1 MRDKKLCENPP
12 QSVHNKRP
20 REKLRRNVRSRKPR
34 VKPQNNRPKRV
45 RNKKPLRGP
54 RPRNRR
60 VFKPKPRCE
69 SKSDYALKSF

>member
-1 MRDKKLCENPP
+1 VRDRRLHKGRQRNAR
-12 QSVHNKRP
+12 NK
-20 REKLRRNVRSRKPR
+20 KPR

-60 VFKPKPRCE
+60 VFKPKPRCVRR
-69 SKSDYALKSF
+69 SASVLRR